1 MKRIRIQLPKQRQ
14 VNYCNL
20 DVIHDALI
28 NAFLKHG
35 ADKNLIIG
43 QDAALWNF
51 AALGWRQKNYNSV
64 HTLVVSTSDAEL
76 AKIIDAIDPPDIH
89 YTRVLTSESVNFSE
103 GEIKNDPSPIFQG
116 QNSLGVLMLSP
127 IAVSKKVNGKRMWYQ
142 KIDEFDLSAAVNY
155 RLSRSVG
162 REVNLSIYP
171 DSLYLR
177 CNPKYDTLVHL
188 KTYPDGKKGFVI
200 GMRIPLLIHGTQED
214 LELAWYSGI
223 GEKTRNG
230 FGCID
235 IAERGIGR

>member
-1 MKRIRIQLPKQRQ
+1 MKRIRIQLPKQKL

-20 DVIHDALI
+20 DIIHDAI
-28 NAFLKHG
+28 VKAFLKNG
-35 ADKNLIIG
+35 ADTQHIVGHN
-43 QDAALWNF
+43 AALWNF
-51 AALGWRQKNYNSV
+51 AALGWRNKGYNSI
-64 HTLVVSTSDAEL
+64 HTLVISTSDVSL
-76 AKIIDAIDPPDIH
+76 AKTFDSLKPQDIN
-89 YTRVLTSESVNFSE
+89 YTRDFTYESVNFE
-103 GEIKNDPSPIFQG
+103 KGEIKDDPSPIFSG
-116 QNSLGVLMLSP
+116 QDTIGILMLSP
-127 IAVSKKVNGKRMWYQ
+127 IAVSKKVNGKRIWYQ

-162 REVNLSIYP
+162 REVKLSIYP

-200 GMRIPLLIHGTQED
+200 GMRIPLILKGSED
-214 LELAWYSGI
+214 DLNLAWYSGI